1 MPSAASRDAGT
12 WLKRNA
18 RPARGALRPDARK
31 HYCETAAFLLYTRA
45 NPSGSDRA
53 TMSEKPES
61 EEFDEEEDDGGAIDS
76 DDLDVDHLIAD
87 LDKRKKTVVK
97 AGEPAWR
104 RLERI
109 REERETA
116 EQLSD
121 FDDYEIGDGDG
132 EMKPK
137 RNK

>member
-1 MPSAASRDAGT
+1 M
-12 WLKRNA
+12 N
-18 RPARGALRPDARK
+18 
-31 HYCETAAFLLYTRA
+31 
-45 NPSGSDRA
+45 
-53 TMSEKPES
+53 EKPES
-61 EEFDEEEDDGGAIDS
+61 EEFDEEEDDDSAVDS

-87 LDKRKKTVVK
+87 LDKRKKSAVK

-121 FDDYEIGDGDG
+121 FDDYEIDDDDSAV
-132 EMKPK
+132 KPPHK
-137 RNK
+137 

>member
-1 MPSAASRDAGT
+1 
-12 WLKRNA
+12 
-18 RPARGALRPDARK
+18 
-31 HYCETAAFLLYTRA
+31 
-45 NPSGSDRA
+45 
-53 TMSEKPES
+53 MSEEPES
-61 EEFDEEEDDGGAIDS
+61 EEFDDEEDDDDSAVDS

-87 LDKRKKTVVK
+87 LDKRKKAVVK

-109 REERETA
+109 REERQTA

-121 FDDYEIGDGDG
+121 FDDYEIGDSDG

-137 RNK
+137 HNK

>member
-1 MPSAASRDAGT
+1 
-12 WLKRNA
+12 
-18 RPARGALRPDARK
+18 
-31 HYCETAAFLLYTRA
+31 
-45 NPSGSDRA
+45 
-53 TMSEKPES
+53 MSEKPES
-61 EEFDEEEDDGGAIDS
+61 EEFEDEEDDGGAVDS
-76 DDLDVDHLIAD
+76 EDLDVDHLIAD

-109 REERETA
+109 REERQTA

-132 EMKPK
+132 ELKPK
-137 RNK
+137 RSK

>member
-1 MPSAASRDAGT
+1 M
-12 WLKRNA
+12 
-18 RPARGALRPDARK
+18 
-31 HYCETAAFLLYTRA
+31 
-45 NPSGSDRA
+45 
-53 TMSEKPES
+53 
-61 EEFDEEEDDGGAIDS
+61 
-76 DDLDVDHLIAD
+76 AD

-109 REERETA
+109 REERHTA

-121 FDDYEIGDGDG
+121 FDDYEIGDGDADGDG

-137 RNK
+137 GNK

>member
-1 MPSAASRDAGT
+1 
-12 WLKRNA
+12 
-18 RPARGALRPDARK
+18 
-31 HYCETAAFLLYTRA
+31 
-45 NPSGSDRA
+45 
-53 TMSEKPES
+53 MSEKPES
-61 EEFDEEEDDGGAIDS
+61 EEFDDEEDDGNAVDS

-109 REERETA
+109 REERQTA

-121 FDDYEIGDGDG
+121 FDDYEIDDTGG
-132 EMKPK
+132 ELKPK
-137 RNK
+137 GNK